1 MMPSVSRSRLMQAID
16 TPNPMD
22 SARQVRT
29 QNILHYLLYLHF
41 TRISCEFCQIGT
53 ILRYTTWLTET
64 IRPVALQ
71 ETRPEYTHSL
81 SGSSLGPSVS
91 YTHVRLRC
99 TLGAACLARKW
110 LRPNCETVGKHV
122 ETKKPLKNSRCL
134 ETYLAAIFTGPN

>member
-1 MMPSVSRSRLMQAID
+1 
-16 TPNPMD
+16 MD
-22 SARQVRT
+22 PARQVRT

-53 ILRYTTWLTET
+53 GLRYTTWLTET
-64 IRPVALQ
+64 IRPVALH

-122 ETKKPLKNSRCL
+122 EKTKKRKKRYVCVRRSS
-134 ETYLAAIFTGPN
+134 YSVYKFIIFYVIWGFPGSHFGAH